1 MASLWA
7 LPIPLIQLK
16 IRKGGL
22 FMYVL
27 AQTDGSDIDLQVTD
41 LKTGI
46 QTLLDLVDANDRD
59 EESPLWNT
67 DLDDLLARVHQG
79 QVVEESLCD
88 YWIKLYLD
96 RTGHVSCIVMGSMGD
111 SGKLQWLE
119 ASQEQA

>member
-1 MASLWA
+1 
-7 LPIPLIQLK
+7 
-16 IRKGGL
+16 
-22 FMYVL
+22 MYIL

-46 QTLLDLVDANDRD
+46 QTLLASVDLDDRD
-59 EESPLWNT
+59 SESSLWTT
-67 DLDDLLARVHQG
+67 DLDDLLARIHQG
-79 QVVEESLCD
+79 ENIEESLFN

-119 ASQEQA
+119 DSQEQA

>member
-1 MASLWA
+1 
-7 LPIPLIQLK
+7 
-16 IRKGGL
+16 
-22 FMYVL
+22 MYIL

-46 QTLLDLVDANDRD
+46 QTLLDLVDADDRD

-67 DLDDLLARVHQG
+67 DLDDLLARIQQG
-79 QVVEESLCD
+79 QVVEESLFN

-96 RTGHVSCIVMGSMGD
+96 RTGHVSCIVMGSLGD

>member
-1 MASLWA
+1 
-7 LPIPLIQLK
+7 
-16 IRKGGL
+16 
-22 FMYVL
+22 MYVL

-46 QTLLDLVDANDRD
+46 QTLLDLVDADDRD

-67 DLDDLLARVHQG
+67 DLDDLLARIQQG

-96 RTGHVSCIVMGSMGD
+96 RTGHIACIVMGSMGD

-119 ASQEQA
+119 ASQEQS